1 MKTVIL
7 TAAALVLTTSA
18 TLAAPA
24 RKHFGDQHGGVT
36 GYERVAIAHSAATLA
51 ALKRRAW
58 FDGRLSFVER
68 FQIKIAERRHFALVA
83 RARHS

>member
-24 RKHFGDQHGGVT
+24 RHHFNDHRGGVN
-36 GYERVAIAHSAATLA
+36 GYERVAIARSAANLA
-51 ALKRRAW
+51 ALKHRALR
-58 FDGRLSFVER
+58 DGRLTFMER
-68 FQIKIAERRHFALVA
+68 FQIKNAERRHYALVA